1 VQQRDAMR
9 VMREFVD
16 DEDVVILGI
25 GSPNIDWLTL
35 GQRELNFSIF
45 AAMGLAQSFGLGMAL
60 AQPLRRVLVM
70 EGDGG
75 VLMSLGAIAS
85 AAEQAPP
92 NLKHFVFTNRS
103 FGATGN
109 QPLPNAAQLDFAAAA
124 RAMGAIGCHIASMD
138 ELQRQA
144 ARLIREP
151 GYVVVSV
158 ETDQGVLRDFPPAMH
173 PPLPIQQ
180 RARFLRAMGLEQ

>member
-1 VQQRDAMR
+1 MR
-9 VMREFVD
+9 VLRDRVTD
-16 DEDVVILGI
+16 DDVVILGI
-25 GSPNIDWLTL
+25 GSPNIDWLAL
-35 GQRELNFSIF
+35 GERQLNFSIF

-60 AQPLRRVLVM
+60 AQPQRRVLVM

-109 QPLPNAAQLDFAAAA
+109 QPLPNARQLDFAAAA
-124 RAMGAIGCHIASMD
+124 RALGAPACHVTALD
-138 ELQRQA
+138 ELCA
-144 ARLIREP
+144 LAPRLIDEP
-151 GYVVVSV
+151 GYMVVSV
-158 ETDQGVLRDFPPAMH
+158 ETDQGRLRDFPADIR
-173 PPLPIQQ
+173 PPMPMLQ
-180 RARFLRAMGLEQ
+180 RARFLRAMGIEL

>member
-9 VMREFVD
+9 VLRESVTD
-16 DEDVVILGI
+16 DDVVILGI
-25 GSPNIDWLTL
+25 GSPNIDWLAL
-35 GQRELNFSIF
+35 GQRDLNFSIF

-60 AQPLRRVLVM
+60 AQPERRVLVM

-75 VLMSLGAIAS
+75 VLMSLGAISS

-92 NLKHFVFTNRS
+92 NLKHFVFTNRG

-109 QPLPNAAQLDFAAAA
+109 QPLPNAAHLDFAAAA
-124 RAMGAIGCHIASMD
+124 RALGANGCYISTLD
-138 ELQRQA
+138 ELKKLA
-144 ARLIREP
+144 PALIDTP
-151 GYVVVSV
+151 GYVVVSL
-158 ETDQGVLRDFPPAMH
+158 ETDQGALRDFPREMH

-180 RARFLRAMGLEQ
+180 RARFLRAMGLER